1 MYKNY
6 NIIVMETIRS
16 KVQIYMKVHHKV
28 VSIRELAYIEAHY
41 IIAFYRTLKIAA
53 GIIKKEQVRIYNLLH
68 SSILYI

>member
-6 NIIVMETIRS
+6 NITVMETIRS
-16 KVQIYMKVHHKV
+16 KVQIYTKVHHEV

-53 GIIKKEQVRIYNLLH
+53 GVVK
-68 SSILYI
+68 